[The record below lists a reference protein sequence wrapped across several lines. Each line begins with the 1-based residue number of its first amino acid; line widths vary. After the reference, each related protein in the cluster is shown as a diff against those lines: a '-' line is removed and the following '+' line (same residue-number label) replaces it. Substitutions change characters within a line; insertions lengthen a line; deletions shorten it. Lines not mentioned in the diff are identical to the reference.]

1 MEYKSSLSFVLENST
16 FVVFPLILSL
26 AFQLCSLLKMFQFS
40 SFLKLIKKK
49 IVMVMDV
56 KMGSE
61 FTELNYVIL
70 RIDVFYNLHIMLC
83 NF

>member
-1 MEYKSSLSFVLENST
+1 
-16 FVVFPLILSL
+16 
-26 AFQLCSLLKMFQFS
+26 MFQFS

-49 IVMVMDV
+49 IVMVMGV

-61 FTELNYVIL
+61 STELNYVIL
-70 RIDVFYNLHIMLC
+70 RIDILHNLHIMLC